1 MMEKTIERKLVK
13 AVKGM
18 GGMAPKFV
26 SPGYDGMPDRIIL
39 LPGGKIAFV
48 EVKAMGRKPC
58 PLQLHR
64 HEILRRLGF
73 EVFVLD
79 DENQITSMLSRI
91 KGGTPTEVHT
101 T

>member
-1 MMEKTIERKLVK
+1 MREIVIEHKLVS
-13 AVKGM
+13 AVKAM
-18 GGMAPKFV
+18 GGIAPKFV
-26 SPGYDGMPDRIIL
+26 SPGYDGMPDRLIL

-48 EVKAMGRKPC
+48 EVKAMGRKPR

-64 HEILRRLGF
+64 HRLLRRLGF
-73 EVFVLD
+73 KVFVLD